1 MLPLGFLFFII
12 QPYYS
17 FLSCYVLK
25 TVFCVL
31 AAFWFLYFFSEQ
43 VYFRRAPL
51 VPCNNPFCLFK
62 KLKPVIVKHPV
73 DTALC
78 TSDLQLPASMSCR
91 QLWCPWNSHTFILCS
106 YLLCMFANWTL
117 VASLHFHLELIL
129 SSQISS
135 QILIFLEML
144 HHRNEKPCYAHF

>member
-1 MLPLGFLFFII
+1 M
-12 QPYYS
+12 
-17 FLSCYVLK
+17 
-25 TVFCVL
+25 
-31 AAFWFLYFFSEQ
+31 
-43 VYFRRAPL
+43 
-51 VPCNNPFCLFK
+51 
-62 KLKPVIVKHPV
+62 IVKHPV

-144 HHRNEKPCYAHF
+144 HHRNEKPCYAHFQLHINRYFRSELPDHSSWSLKSYLKACAVICTAQTANTLLSIACSVPIYLCSVDAWQN